1 MRYTNPMSTRRMY
14 YYVYEREQTVVCL
27 TTLKSAEPCS
37 TLGNGSKKAPRKML
51 DWRLD
56 EDGIFEICQRSPDA
70 AYVLHTSY

>member
-1 MRYTNPMSTRRMY
+1 MRNTNPVSTRRMY

-51 DWRLD
+51 D
-56 EDGIFEICQRSPDA
+56 
-70 AYVLHTSY
+70 